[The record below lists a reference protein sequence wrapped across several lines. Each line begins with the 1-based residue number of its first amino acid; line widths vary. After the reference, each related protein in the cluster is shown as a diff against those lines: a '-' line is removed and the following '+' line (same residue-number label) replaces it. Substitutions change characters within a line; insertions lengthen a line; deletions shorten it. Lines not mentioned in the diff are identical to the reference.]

1 MIYYSNKD
9 FYFLFLARLK
19 GTVVVRSIGYA
30 LISTLLAVSF
40 EVLNAFVLD
49 SKPDWAVWEHPWA
62 AQMYAIVLGFVL
74 VFRTNQSLNRYWEG
88 MGHFEMMNSKWT
100 DAFMQLCSFVDAA
113 LQRGQSDKVCRRL
126 HRSKARLLHWFSLLL
141 AVAVDEVQGEQRG
154 VHMDGWT
161 VIDIDSTV
169 RVALHQLGG
178 RKKPGNRRGSASKQ
192 AAVSMR
198 QVTRSF
204 DLSGADF
211 KSSRIAS
218 AGICILGPISEA
230 EHNQLQHTTDK
241 ALVISKWIAQ
251 EITYQALAGNL
262 PVAPPIL
269 SRVFQ
274 ELSNGM
280 LGFNQALKVGLVPF
294 PFPFAHMLSA
304 LLVGFLVVSP
314 LAVTSYTGNPPVA
327 IALNFVVVMGFVS
340 LNEISIEIENPFG
353 DDANDLP
360 LIEHQRD
367 RCKSMVEVFFS
378 QQPFSD
384 EDFSSYSPEVSD
396 LDEVTCHRSES
407 RHGTHLRAPVEDS
420 RRSSAVSVAQEEHKF
435 GGNARQAWTLNGT
448 GD

>member
-1 MIYYSNKD
+1 MIYYRNKD
-9 FYFLFLARLK
+9 FYFLFLGRLK
-19 GTVVVRSIGYA
+19 GTVVVRSVGYA
-30 LISTLLAVSF
+30 LISTALAVSF
-40 EVLNAFVLD
+40 EVLNAYVLD
-49 SKPDWAVWEHPWA
+49 SKPEWAVWEHPWA

-74 VFRTNQSLNRYWEG
+74 VFRTNQSLGRYWEG
-88 MGHFEMMNSKWT
+88 MGHYEMMNSKWT
-100 DAFMQLCSFVDAA
+100 DAFMQLCSFFDAA
-113 LQRGQSDKVCRRL
+113 LQHGQSDRVCRRL
-126 HRSKARLLHWFSLLL
+126 HRSKARLLHWFSLLM

-178 RKKPGNRRGSASKQ
+178 RKKQASRRGSAGSASKQ
-192 AAVSMR
+192 ATIRMR

-204 DLSGADF
+204 DLSNADF
-211 KSSRIAS
+211 KASRIAS

-230 EHNQLQHTTDK
+230 ESSQLQHTTDK

-304 LLVGFLVVSP
+304 LLVGFLIVSP

-367 RCKSMVEVFFS
+367 RCKSMVEVFFFPAAL
-378 QQPFSD
+378 QRRRFFYAFSGR
-384 EDFSSYSPEVSD
+384 V
-396 LDEVTCHRSES
+396 
-407 RHGTHLRAPVEDS
+407 
-420 RRSSAVSVAQEEHKF
+420 
-435 GGNARQAWTLNGT
+435 
-448 GD
+448 